1 MLRIDRDGDGVINF
15 RDFKDMLFLDYFKIY
30 KKADLEIEND
40 ISEAKGQTGKI
51 KTIEEKENANSI
63 HKTKTNSDKLLQ
75 FSPKELSISD
85 EIYKTNVSILDSFG
99 HSPSRNKLN
108 SNKELLTQS
117 KSYYSPKQTTA
128 QDSDFLP
135 ASQNC
140 YNFSKV
146 STLITTSEI
155 LARFLSDISRLEVEI
170 ESIKESLSLRHDIFL
185 REIFYWFDYTNRG
198 FFDKKDFREV
208 LNDLG
213 IEAHLYLQNRVFDR
227 FNLGNNNRMS

>member
-1 MLRIDRDGDGVINF
+1 MLRLDRDGDGVINF
-15 RDFKDMLFLDYFKIY
+15 RDFKDMLFLDY

-40 ISEAKGQTGKI
+40 T
-51 KTIEEKENANSI
+51 
-63 HKTKTNSDKLLQ
+63 KLLQ
-75 FSPKELSISD
+75 FSPKGLSPSD

-117 KSYYSPKQTTA
+117 IAYYSPSRNKLNSNKDLFTQLKSYYTTK
-128 QDSDFLP
+128 DSDFPP

-170 ESIKESLSLRHDIFL
+170 ESIRESLSLRHDIFL
-185 REIFYWFDYTNRG
+185 REIFSWFDYTNRG
-198 FFDKKDFREV
+198 FFDKNDFKKV

-213 IEAHLYLQNRVFDR
+213 IEAQLNLQNRVFDR